1 MWTDMPKISEVF
13 AYLACPWAG
22 GFCYSI
28 APIRHPRL
36 QPYEG
41 VLRWHSMKLYGIKN
55 CDTVK
60 RARAWLEQHGLA
72 YEFHDF
78 RQDGLDETM
87 IRRWQATVSIDTL
100 LNRRGTTW
108 RNLDTSLRD
117 NLAAE
122 DIPALLVSHPTLVK
136 RPVLERDDDVMV
148 GFSDKGYSSFFAI

>member
-1 MWTDMPKISEVF
+1 
-13 AYLACPWAG
+13 
-22 GFCYSI
+22 
-28 APIRHPRL
+28 
-36 QPYEG
+36 
-41 VLRWHSMKLYGIKN
+41 MKLYGIKN